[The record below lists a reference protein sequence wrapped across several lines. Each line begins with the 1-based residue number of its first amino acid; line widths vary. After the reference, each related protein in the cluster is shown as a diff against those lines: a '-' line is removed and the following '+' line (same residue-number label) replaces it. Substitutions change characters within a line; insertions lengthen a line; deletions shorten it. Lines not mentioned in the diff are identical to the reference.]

1 MTTITIPVDPDVAR
15 IYENAAPGDIKKLQL
30 LTTLWLRWL
39 SSKPDLKKIMDDISD
54 NATARG
60 LTEDKLEDLLKSL

>member
-15 IYENAAPGDIKKLQL
+15 IYENAEQSDIRKLQL

-54 NATARG
+54 NAEARG